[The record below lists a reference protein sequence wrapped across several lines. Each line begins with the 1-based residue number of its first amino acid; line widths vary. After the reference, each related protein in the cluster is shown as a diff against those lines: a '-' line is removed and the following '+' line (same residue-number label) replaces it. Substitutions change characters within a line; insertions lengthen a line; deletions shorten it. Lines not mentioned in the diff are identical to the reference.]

1 MVFSDWANA
10 VGWIIAMT
18 AILAVPLVAKAQ
30 IIWKV
35 FMVHSSETWP
45 DRYVL
50 SRKEMHLNMGRVHIA
65 LAQRRERSWGC

>member
-1 MVFSDWANA
+1 MFSDWANA

-45 DRYVL
+45 DRYFL
-50 SRKEMHLNMGRVHIA
+50 EKKCI
-65 LAQRRERSWGC
+65 